1 MSEDRILFKRF
12 RIAGFLLIGG
22 LLVEIVS
29 LIWYHPVAFLIYIGV
44 GGLLMGAGIFLYL
57 YTIVSH

>member
-22 LLVEIVS
+22 LLVEVVS
-29 LIWYHPVAFLIYIGV
+29 LIWYHPVAFLIYIGA
-44 GGLLMGAGIFLYL
+44 GGLLMGAGILLYL